1 MPTAPNSFFR
11 VESSRRSGLLR
22 KFTQSACSMSSSSP
36 TTFATISAP
45 ERESAFEKSAVAAPS
60 PPVRAAAGNIGD
72 IDIAV
77 TLHAET
83 KEMNTRPGGRETTL
97 PVVSRYGPSKNL
109 GVTDMSMS
117 LMRYLLAALCLAMIG
132 CSPAPMTGEATTDTS
147 EAAPSEA
154 QPMSPQAVVE
164 QHVQA
169 MQTGDI
175 EIIMRDYADDVVVI
189 TPQGMV
195 SDQTPKTG
203 PGVFSGVNDA
213 QRVFATIT
221 QPANMDAVKGMET
234 RIEPKG
240 EDIAFLH
247 WTMSKGTPDE
257 LSGVDVFVVRDSK
270 IEYQNII
277 FNE

>member
-1 MPTAPNSFFR
+1 
-11 VESSRRSGLLR
+11 
-22 KFTQSACSMSSSSP
+22 
-36 TTFATISAP
+36 
-45 ERESAFEKSAVAAPS
+45 
-60 PPVRAAAGNIGD
+60 
-72 IDIAV
+72 
-77 TLHAET
+77 
-83 KEMNTRPGGRETTL
+83 
-97 PVVSRYGPSKNL
+97 
-109 GVTDMSMS
+109 MSMS

-132 CSPAPMTGEATTDTS
+132 CSPAPMTSEATTDTS
-147 EAAPSEA
+147 EAAPSDA

-169 MQTGDI
+169 MKTGDI
-175 EIIMRDYADDVVVI
+175 AIIMRDYADDAVVI
-189 TPQGMV
+189 TPQGLV

-203 PGVFSGVNDA
+203 PGVFSGVDDA